1 MFRWCSRRDATSQT
15 NRPGDP
21 GRRGAGYLHS
31 GSARSWSRRLT
42 MGFSEFLGNERIV
55 AALRGALRSER
66 VPHALLFTGPR
77 GLGKFTLAR
86 MFAQAATC
94 ERLSDDFCGECATCL
109 RVSQLADPQKL
120 LEQGLFERG
129 ESADA
134 ATVERVPLILQSHP
148 DVWALV
154 PDPVRLKN
162 PVARPMLRIGQL
174 RAVQRAAY
182 FQPMG
187 RRRVFILDGAETMRW
202 DVASVFLKI
211 LEEPPGSATLILT
224 APSPYA
230 LLPTIVSRCL
240 QFHFAP
246 LPQAAVEKILK
257 DKSDLKPADRK
268 LAAELAEGSPGLAI
282 EMNIEQASQQRRNAL
297 RILERAARGEG
308 FAQLFAETAAL
319 AKDRE
324 SSFEEQIAV
333 FYGLLSDLLELTSG
347 VKQSTLRNALLVK
360 ELTALANSVN
370 VTWVMRAIA
379 GFDELHAG
387 ARRNLNRQ
395 LGLDALA
402 ASLVTTPER
411 GIVSG
416 V

>member
-1 MFRWCSRRDATSQT
+1 
-15 NRPGDP
+15 
-21 GRRGAGYLHS
+21 
-31 GSARSWSRRLT
+31 

-55 AALRGALRSER
+55 TALRGALRTER

-77 GLGKFTLAR
+77 GVGKFTLAR
-86 MFAQAATC
+86 MFAQAANC
-94 ERLSDDFCGECATCL
+94 ERLKDDFCGACPTCQRIAL
-109 RVSQLADPQKL
+109 LADPQRL
-120 LEQGLFERG
+120 IEQGLAERG

-134 ATVERVPLILQSHP
+134 LTVERVPLILQSHP

-154 PDPVRLKN
+154 PDPVRLKT
-162 PVARPMLRIGQL
+162 PVARPMLRVGQL

-187 RRRVFILDGAETMRW
+187 RRRVFILDGADTMRW
-202 DVASVFLKI
+202 DVANVFLKI

-224 APSPYA
+224 APSPYS

-246 LPQAAVEKILK
+246 LPQADVEKILQ
-257 DKSDLKPADRK
+257 DKTDRKPAERK
-268 LAAELAEGSPGLAI
+268 LAAQFAEGSPGLAI
-282 EMNIEQASQQRRNAL
+282 EMNLEHASQQRRNAL

-333 FYGLLSDLLELTSG
+333 FYGVLSDLLELTSAI
-347 VKQSTLRNALLVK
+347 KQAPLRNAPLVK
-360 ELTALANSVN
+360 ELTLLANLVN
-370 VTWVMRAIA
+370 TAWVMRAIA

-402 ASLVTTPER
+402 ASLVTAPAR
-411 GIVSG
+411 NIVSSM
-416 V
+416 

>member
-1 MFRWCSRRDATSQT
+1 
-15 NRPGDP
+15 
-21 GRRGAGYLHS
+21 
-31 GSARSWSRRLT
+31 

-55 AALRGALRSER
+55 GALRGALRSGR

-77 GLGKFTLAR
+77 GVGKFTLAR
-86 MFAQAATC
+86 MFAQAANC
-94 ERLSDDFCGECATCL
+94 ERMSDDFCGECATCQRL
-109 RVSQLADPQKL
+109 SLLADPQKL
-120 LEQGLFERG
+120 VEQGLVERG

-134 ATVERVPLILQSHP
+134 ATVERVPLILQAHP

-162 PVARPMLRIGQL
+162 PVARPVLRIGQL

-202 DVASVFLKI
+202 DVANVFLKI

-224 APSPYA
+224 APSPYV

-246 LPQAAVEKILK
+246 LPQAAVEKILNEATGR
-257 DKSDLKPADRK
+257 KPVDVK
-268 LAAELAEGSPGLAI
+268 LAAQLAEGSPGLAI
-282 EMNIEQASQQRRNAL
+282 QMDVVAAAQSRKNAL
-297 RILERAARGEG
+297 RILERAARGQG
-308 FAQLFAETAAL
+308 FAQLFADTAAL

-324 SSFEEQIAV
+324 SSFEDQLGV
-333 FYGLLSDLLELTSG
+333 FYGLLTDLLELTSK
-347 VKQSTLRNALLVK
+347 VKEPVLRNVN
-360 ELTALANSVN
+360 LAKDLESLSQAVDSA
-370 VTWVMRAIA
+370 WVIRAIA
-379 GFDELHAG
+379 GFDELYAG

-402 ASLVTTPER
+402 ASLAPVSAGDAKR
-411 GIVSG
+411 GF
-416 V
+416 

>member
-1 MFRWCSRRDATSQT
+1 
-15 NRPGDP
+15 
-21 GRRGAGYLHS
+21 
-31 GSARSWSRRLT
+31 
-42 MGFSEFLGNERIV
+42 MGFSEFLGNERVV
-55 AALRGALRSER
+55 AALRGGLRSGR

-77 GLGKFTLAR
+77 GVGKFTLAR
-86 MFAQAATC
+86 MFAQAANC
-94 ERLSDDFCGECATCL
+94 ERLSDDFCGECATCQRISL
-109 RVSQLADPQKL
+109 LADPRKL
-120 LEQGLFERG
+120 LEQGLVERG

-154 PDPVRLKN
+154 PDPVRLKS
-162 PVARPMLRIGQL
+162 PVARPTLRIGQL

-224 APSPYA
+224 APSPYT

-257 DKSDLKPADRK
+257 EKTARKPADIK
-268 LAAELAEGSPGLAI
+268 LAAQLAEGSPGLAI
-282 EMNIEQASQQRRNAL
+282 EMDVAAAGQNRKNAL
-297 RILERAARGEG
+297 RILERAARGQG
-308 FAQLFAETAAL
+308 FAQLFADTSAL

-324 SSFEEQIAV
+324 SSFEDQIGI
-333 FYGLLSDLLELTSG
+333 FYGLLTDLLELTSK
-347 VKQSTLRNALLVK
+347 VKEPVLRNAPLVK
-360 ELTALANSVN
+360 ELESLSQSVDSA
-370 VTWVMRAIA
+370 WVLRAIA
-379 GFDELHAG
+379 GFDELYAG
-387 ARRNLNRQ
+387 VRRNLNRQ

-402 ASLVTTPER
+402 ASLATVSSVGSER
-411 GIVSG
+411 RP
-416 V
+416 

>member
-1 MFRWCSRRDATSQT
+1 
-15 NRPGDP
+15 
-21 GRRGAGYLHS
+21 
-31 GSARSWSRRLT
+31 
-42 MGFSEFLGNERIV
+42 MGFTEFLGNERIV
-55 AALRGALRSER
+55 AALRGALRSAR

-77 GLGKFTLAR
+77 GVGKFTLAR
-86 MFAQAATC
+86 MFGQAANC
-94 ERLSDDFCGECATCL
+94 ERLTDDFCGECATCQ
-109 RVSQLADPQKL
+109 RVSQLADPQTL
-120 LEQGLFERG
+120 LEQGLVERG

-162 PVARPMLRIGQL
+162 PVARPMLRVGQL

-187 RRRVFILDGAETMRW
+187 RRRVFILDGADTMRW
-202 DVASVFLKI
+202 DVANVFLKI

-224 APSPYA
+224 APSPYS

-246 LPQAAVEKILK
+246 LPQADVEKILQ
-257 DKSDLKPADRK
+257 DKTDYKPADRK
-268 LAAELAEGSPGLAI
+268 LAVQLAEGSPGLAI
-282 EMNIEQASQQRRNAL
+282 EMNLEQAAQQRRNAL

-333 FYGLLSDLLELTSG
+333 FYGLLSDLLQLTSG
-347 VKQSTLRNALLVK
+347 VKQPTLRNAPLAKDLS
-360 ELTALANSVN
+360 ALANLLD
-370 VTWVMRAIA
+370 TAWVMRAIS

-402 ASLVTTPER
+402 ASLVTAPGNSR
-411 GIVSG
+411 VSN

>member
-1 MFRWCSRRDATSQT
+1 
-15 NRPGDP
+15 
-21 GRRGAGYLHS
+21 
-31 GSARSWSRRLT
+31 

-55 AALRGALRSER
+55 AALRGALRTQR

-77 GLGKFTLAR
+77 GVGKYTLAR
-86 MFAQAATC
+86 MFAQAANC
-94 ERLSDDFCGECATCL
+94 ERLTDDFCGECATCKRISL
-109 RVSQLADPQKL
+109 LADPQQL
-120 LEQGLFERG
+120 VEQGLAERG

-154 PDPVRLKN
+154 PDPVRLKS

-187 RRRVFILDGAETMRW
+187 RRRVFILDGAETMHW
-202 DVASVFLKI
+202 NVANVFLKI

-230 LLPTIVSRCL
+230 LLPTIVSRSM

-246 LPQAAVEKILK
+246 LDQTAVEKILHEK
-257 DKSDLKPADRK
+257 TDRQGASLK
-268 LAAELAEGSPGLAI
+268 LAAQLAEGSPGLAI
-282 EMNIEQASQQRRNAL
+282 EMDVDKTAERRILAL
-297 RILERAARGEG
+297 RILERAARGQG
-308 FAQLFAETAAL
+308 FAQLFVDTSAL
-319 AKDRE
+319 AKDRD
-324 SSFEEQIAV
+324 SSFEEQLNV
-333 FYGLLSDLLELTSG
+333 FYSLLTDLLELTSK
-347 VKQSTLRNALLVK
+347 VRAPVLRNVSLEK
-360 ELTALANSVN
+360 ELKSLCQSVDTA
-370 VTWVMRAIA
+370 WVMRAIA
-379 GFDELHAG
+379 GFDELHTG

-402 ASLVTTPER
+402 ASLAPESVR
-411 GIVSG
+411 SEARR
-416 V
+416 

>member
-1 MFRWCSRRDATSQT
+1 
-15 NRPGDP
+15 
-21 GRRGAGYLHS
+21 
-31 GSARSWSRRLT
+31 

-55 AALRGALRSER
+55 AALRGALRSDR
-66 VPHALLFTGPR
+66 VPHALLFSGPR
-77 GLGKFTLAR
+77 GLGKYTLAR
-86 MFAQAATC
+86 MLAQAANC
-94 ERLSDDFCGECATCL
+94 DRLKDDFCGECATCKRIAL
-109 RVSQLADPQKL
+109 LADRQAL
-120 LEQGLFERG
+120 VEQGLAERG

-134 ATVERVPLILQSHP
+134 ATVERTPLILQTHP

-154 PDPVRLKN
+154 PDPVRLKS

-187 RRRVFILDGAETMRW
+187 RRRVFILDGAETMHW
-202 DVASVFLKI
+202 NVANVFLKI

-230 LLPTIVSRCL
+230 LLPTIVSRCM

-246 LPQAAVEKILK
+246 LSQPDVEIILK
-257 DKSDLKPADRK
+257 GKTDRKPADLK
-268 LAAELAEGSPGLAI
+268 LAAQLAEGSPGLAL
-282 EMNIEQASQQRRNAL
+282 EMNVEETAERRRNAL
-297 RILERAARGEG
+297 RILERAARGQG
-308 FAQLFAETAAL
+308 FSQLFAGTSAF

-324 SSFEEQIAV
+324 SSFEDQLGI

-347 VKQSTLRNALLVK
+347 RKHPAPLRNV
-360 ELTALANSVN
+360 ALAKDLEALARSIDSR
-370 VTWVMRAIA
+370 WVMRAIA
-379 GFDELHAG
+379 GFDQLHTG

-402 ASLVTTPER
+402 ASLAPE
-411 GIVSG
+411 S
-416 V
+416 

>member
-1 MFRWCSRRDATSQT
+1 
-15 NRPGDP
+15 
-21 GRRGAGYLHS
+21 
-31 GSARSWSRRLT
+31 

-66 VPHALLFTGPR
+66 VPHALLFSGPR
-77 GLGKFTLAR
+77 GLGKYTLAR
-86 MFAQAATC
+86 MFAQAANC
-94 ERLSDDFCGECATCL
+94 ERLKDDFCGECETCKRIAL
-109 RVSQLADPQKL
+109 LADPEKL
-120 LEQGLFERG
+120 IEQGLAERG

-134 ATVERVPLILQSHP
+134 ATVERVPLILQTHP

-154 PDPVRLKN
+154 PDPVRLKS

-187 RRRVFILDGAETMRW
+187 RRRVFILDGAETMHW
-202 DVASVFLKI
+202 NVANVFLKI

-224 APSPYA
+224 APSPYT

-246 LPQAAVEKILK
+246 LSQSDVENILK
-257 DKSDLKPADRK
+257 EKTDRRAPELKM
-268 LAAELAEGSPGLAI
+268 AAQLAEGSPGLAI
-282 EMNIEQASQQRRNAL
+282 EMNVEETAERRRNAL
-297 RILERAARGEG
+297 RILERAAQGQG
-308 FAQLFAETAAL
+308 FAQLFAGTAAF

-324 SSFEEQIAV
+324 SSFEDQLGV
-333 FYGLLSDLLELTSG
+333 FYGLLTDLLELTSG
-347 VKQSTLRNALLVK
+347 VKEPVLRNVPLAK
-360 ELTALANSVN
+360 ELAALAKSVDSRW
-370 VTWVMRAIA
+370 VTRAIA

-402 ASLVTTPER
+402 ASLAPE
-411 GIVSG
+411 S
-416 V
+416 

>member
-1 MFRWCSRRDATSQT
+1 MA
-15 NRPGDP
+15 
-21 GRRGAGYLHS
+21 
-31 GSARSWSRRLT
+31 
-42 MGFSEFLGNERIV
+42 FSEFVGNERIV
-55 AALRGALRSER
+55 AALRGALRTHR

-86 MFAQAATC
+86 MFAQAANC
-94 ERLSDDFCGECATCL
+94 ERLQDDFCGECDTCK
-109 RVSQLADPQKL
+109 RIVPLAQPQKL
-120 LEQGLFERG
+120 LEQGLAERG

-182 FQPMG
+182 FQPMA
-187 RRRVFILDGAETMRW
+187 RRRVFILDGADTMRW
-202 DVASVFLKI
+202 DVANVFLKI

-230 LLPTIVSRCL
+230 LLPTIVSRCM

-246 LPQAAVEKILK
+246 LLQPEVEKVIQQHT
-257 DKSDLKPADRK
+257 DRKPAERK
-268 LAAELAEGSPGLAI
+268 LSAQLSEGSPGLAI
-282 EMNIEQASQQRRNAL
+282 EMDLEHAAQQRRDAL
-297 RILERAARGEG
+297 RILEHAARGQG
-308 FAQLFAETAAL
+308 FAQLFADTASL

-324 SSFEEQIAV
+324 LPFEEQLQI
-333 FYGLLSDLLELTSG
+333 FYGLLNDLLELTSG
-347 VKQSTLRNALLVK
+347 SNGPLLRNLHLARELQALS
-360 ELTALANSVN
+360 NI
-370 VTWVMRAIA
+370 VTLDWVMRAIA

-387 ARRNLNRQ
+387 LRRNLNRQ

-402 ASLVTTPER
+402 ASLAPDAPSAFASR
-411 GIVSG
+411 L
-416 V
+416 